1 MPRDVKLH
9 STAMQREATEHLA
22 WFRGKN
28 SVGESIVHTPATEVQ
43 VEMKP
48 QLIRVHLQ
56 EM

>member
-1 MPRDVKLH
+1 MLH
-9 STAMQREATEHLA
+9 SSAMQREATEHLA